1 MGKWDI
7 DVGGVN
13 SVLSATGEV
22 AGKLE
27 GQFTSY
33 STNME
38 HAGTHAGTIA
48 AGGKAPEGG
57 GGLVAVALAEFAQ
70 KTKGDLQFIAA
81 RTGKSMKG
89 AVEATK
95 AYVHGD
101 EQMAQDAQNNAIK
114 APTPEELKGKQGQQD
129 DKGQQGKGTGKA

>member
-7 DVGGVN
+7 DVSGVN
-13 SVLSATGEV
+13 SVLSGTGEV

-27 GQFTSY
+27 GEFTSY
-33 STNME
+33 SSNME

-48 AGGKAPEGG
+48 KGGKAPEGG
-57 GGLVAVALAEFAQ
+57 GGLVAVALAQFAQ
-70 KTKGDLQFIAA
+70 KTKPELQFIAA

-101 EQMAQDAQNNAIK
+101 EQMAADAQRHAIQ
-114 APTPEELKGKQGQQD
+114 APTPEELKGSQG
-129 DKGQQGKGTGKA
+129 DKGGDGKHGGNTKQA

>member
-1 MGKWDI
+1 MSNWDI
-7 DVGGVN
+7 DVSGVN
-13 SVLSATGEV
+13 SVLSGTGEV

-27 GQFTSY
+27 GEFKTY

-57 GGLVAVALAEFAQ
+57 GGLVAVALAQFAE
-70 KTKGDLQFIAA
+70 KTKSDLQYIAV
-81 RTGKSMKG
+81 RTGKSMTG

-101 EQMAQDAQNNAIK
+101 EQMAQTAQSNALV
-114 APTPEELKGKQGQQD
+114 APTPEELKGKQPEQG
-129 DKGQQGKGTGKA
+129 QGKA